1 MIRLNAFILS
11 FAWFVLFYSQLSGQ
25 QLSEVL
31 QTALKQNKEVQA
43 QQQALQ
49 SAQLQAEATF
59 RKTLPSLDLNAS
71 YRHVTHVAQL
81 QFPSTIPI
89 PGFPSDIS
97 LGQYDTYESGL
108 TLKYVLFSGFA
119 QKNQVKLM
127 NQQAGLANIS
137 LEDKQKEIA
146 FKVIGAYRQVQAK
159 QLELEALQASL
170 KRIELQI
177 KRVKALVRQG
187 MALGLDTLSLK
198 LARLNVRKQLI
209 SARGDLEIV
218 QQQLDQLVGGKVQV
232 PPFQKPESLALNV
245 LPVVQLM
252 TPYRLLD
259 QQQQMQHTMV
269 KISKARYLP
278 SLAAFASYNYGKPG
292 LDFVKGEWM
301 DYGIWGLSLSW
312 NLFSWQADRLNE
324 QAARAQV
331 KKIEYQKDAV
341 KDQLQTRFENALR
354 EWQTLKEQEKVV
366 QTALSVAQQKMKIVQ
381 SRYQQGMASA
391 TDFNEAN
398 LQLTESELNLKRH
411 YLLMVLKLNEIDYLS
426 GKPLNQWSIL

>member
-1 MIRLNAFILS
+1 MNRLNVLIVA
-11 FAWFVLFYSQLSGQ
+11 FAWFLLFQNQVSGQ
-25 QLSEVL
+25 DLSEIL
-31 QTALKQNKEVQA
+31 QKALKQNKEVQA

-49 SAQLQAEATF
+49 SAQLRAKAFF
-59 RKTLPSLDLNAS
+59 RKTLPSLDLSAS

-81 QFPSTIPI
+81 KFPSTIPI
-89 PGFPSDIS
+89 PGFPTNIS
-97 LGQYDTYESGL
+97 LGQYDTYESSL

-159 QLELEALQASL
+159 QLELEVLKASL
-170 KRIELQI
+170 KRIDLQI
-177 KRVKALVRQG
+177 KRVKALVNQG
-187 MALGLDTLSLK
+187 MALGLDSLSLK

-209 SARGDLEIV
+209 AAQGELEIA
-218 QQQLDQLVGGKVQV
+218 QQQLDQLVGSKVQV
-232 PPFQKPESLALNV
+232 PSFQKPGPLELNV

-259 QQQQMQHTMV
+259 QQQQMQRTMV

-292 LDFVKGEWM
+292 LDFIKGDWM
-301 DYGIWGLSLSW
+301 DYGIWGVSLSW

-331 KKIEYQKDAV
+331 KKIEWQKDAV

-354 EWQTLKEQEKVV
+354 QWQTLKEQEKVV

-398 LQLTESELNLKRH
+398 LQLTEAELNLKRH
-411 YLLMVLKLNEIDYLS
+411 YLLMALKLNEIDYLS